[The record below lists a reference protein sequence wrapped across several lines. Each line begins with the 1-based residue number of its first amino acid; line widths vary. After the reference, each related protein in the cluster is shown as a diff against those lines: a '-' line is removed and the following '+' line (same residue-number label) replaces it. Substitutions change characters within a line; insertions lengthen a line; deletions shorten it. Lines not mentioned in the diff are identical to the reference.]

1 MWQNRQLLQC
11 YYEILPK
18 YDRHTEGV
26 GHSKIFSNIRIF
38 RMAFYSFTTEIYSCW
53 VVRAVGK
60 GEKGE
65 EISIIST
72 KFVFSY

>member
-1 MWQNRQLLQC
+1 
-11 YYEILPK
+11 
-18 YDRHTEGV
+18 
-26 GHSKIFSNIRIF
+26 
-38 RMAFYSFTTEIYSCW
+38 MAFYNFTTEIYSCW

-60 GEKGE
+60 GEKEE